1 MPHGFRKNPSFVPK
15 STKSTLYMKNLI
27 VMFSFVFSLS
37 MGTSLNAQLAD
48 SVGWKA
54 LEMMI
59 VNGDTIYFASQLS
72 DVVVTSPRK
81 FKDNHEYALYLRYK
95 KYAAKVYP
103 YAVEAVKLYRQME
116 EATQGQRKRKRKKY
130 IRKTRREYK
139 PKYKKELKNLTRTQ
153 GMILTKM
160 IEKALD
166 MPMYDVIKKTRGG
179 LSASFWNLSGKTYG
193 YKLKQKY
200 EVGQNHLLDIVL
212 KDLEVKYEDAPHQ

>member
-1 MPHGFRKNPSFVPK
+1 MKKLMVIFSIISVLVL
-15 STKSTLYMKNLI
+15 STSSTAH
-27 VMFSFVFSLS
+27 
-37 MGTSLNAQLAD
+37 AQLAD

-59 VNGDTIYFASQLS
+59 VNGDTIYFASQLD

-116 EATQGQRKRKRKKY
+116 ESTAGKSKRKRKRY
-130 IRKTRREYK
+130 IRKTRKEYK

-166 MPMYDVIKKTRGG
+166 KPMYDVIKETRGG
-179 LSASFWNLSGKTYG
+179 LSATFWNLSGKTYG

-200 EVGQNHLLDIVL
+200 EVGQDHLLDIVL
-212 KDLEVKYEDAPHQ
+212 KDLEVKYEDTPNR

>member
-1 MPHGFRKNPSFVPK
+1 
-15 STKSTLYMKNLI
+15 MKNLI
-27 VMFSFVFSLS
+27 VIFSLLS
-37 MGTSLNAQLAD
+37 FLNGTSLHAQLAD

-59 VNGDTIYFASQLS
+59 VNGDTIYFASQLN

-116 EATQGQRKRKRKKY
+116 EATAGQSKRKRKKY
-130 IRKTRREYK
+130 IRKTRKEYK

-166 MPMYDVIKKTRGG
+166 KPMYDVIKETRGG
-179 LSASFWNLSGKTYG
+179 LSATFWNLSGKTYG
-193 YKLKQKY
+193 YQLKQKY
-200 EVGQNHLLDIVL
+200 EVGQDYLLDIVL
-212 KDLEVKYEDAPHQ
+212 KDLEVKYEDTKPQ